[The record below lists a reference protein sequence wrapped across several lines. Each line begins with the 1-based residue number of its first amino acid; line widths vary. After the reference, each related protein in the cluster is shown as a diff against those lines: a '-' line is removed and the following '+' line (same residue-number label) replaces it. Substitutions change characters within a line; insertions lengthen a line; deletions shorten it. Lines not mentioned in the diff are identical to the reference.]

1 MLHWDGQSFPWTLDF
16 GKSHGLYLDHR
27 CLPVFVSC
35 QDEPDPYESFLRLP
49 DVILTLLPFLPF
61 GNKVLPIKI
70 ESWVT

>member
-1 MLHWDGQSFPWTLDF
+1 MIISMDFRLWKEPWA
-16 GKSHGLYLDHR
+16 LDHR

-35 QDEPDPYESFLRLP
+35 QHEPDPYGSFLRLP

-61 GNKVLPIKI
+61 GNKLLPLKT

>member
-1 MLHWDGQSFPWTLDF
+1 M
-16 GKSHGLYLDHR
+16 
-27 CLPVFVSC
+27 SC

-61 GNKVLPIKI
+61 GNKVLPLKI